1 MSKKTYRVRNW
12 SKYNQNLTQRG
23 SITFWIDEEIL
34 EQWRF
39 PIKRGK
45 RGRPQEYLDGVILC
59 ALQLKA
65 IYHLPFR
72 ATEGF
77 LESIIKLY
85 GLALKTPDY
94 TTLSKRQKKLEVP
107 LYQQRCPGESL
118 HLVVDST
125 GLKVF
130 GEGEWK
136 VRQHGYMK
144 KRLWRK
150 LHLAINSKT
159 QMIEACEL
167 TELGVQDCEGLT
179 PLLDAIENPIEK
191 VIGDGAYDR
200 FRCYEEVEKRN
211 AKGVFPP
218 QHNAVTSSERTGNKK
233 KASPG
238 AVAQRDEA
246 IKGVRKLGRAEWK
259 QQIEYH
265 RRSLAETGMFRLK
278 TILGRQVSCRS
289 VENQAV
295 EVRVWCSIIN
305 KITLLGMP
313 KTSTN

>member
-1 MSKKTYRVRNW
+1 MVLSYAP
-12 SKYNQNLTQRG
+12 Y
-23 SITFWIDEEIL
+23 
-34 EQWRF
+34 
-39 PIKRGK
+39 
-45 RGRPQEYLDGVILC
+45 
-59 ALQLKA
+59 
-65 IYHLPFR
+65 
-72 ATEGF
+72 EGF

>member
-1 MSKKTYRVRNW
+1 MSKKTYNVRNW
-12 SKYNQNLTQRG
+12 KEYNQNLIQRG

-34 EQWRF
+34 EQWRT
-39 PIKRGK
+39 PVRKGK
-45 RGRPQEYLDGVILC
+45 RGRPKEYPDAVILC
-59 ALQLKA
+59 ALQLRA

-72 ATEGF
+72 GTEGF
-77 LESIIKLY
+77 LGSVIKLF
-85 GLALKTPDY
+85 GLDLKIPDH
-94 TTLSKRQKKLEVP
+94 TTLSTRQKKLEVP
-107 LYQQRCPGESL
+107 LYQQRRSGEGL

-136 VRQHGYMK
+136 VRQHGYVK

-167 TELGVQDCEGLT
+167 TDLGTQDCEGLT
-179 PLLDAIENPIEK
+179 PLLDYIKDPIEK

-246 IKGVRKLGRAEWK
+246 IKGVRELGRAEWK
-259 QQIEYH
+259 QQIGYH

-278 TILGRQVSCRS
+278 TILERQVSSRS
-289 VENQAV
+289 IENQDV

-313 KTSTN
+313 KTSSI

>member
-1 MSKKTYRVRNW
+1 MSKKTNSVRNW
-12 SKYNQNLTQRG
+12 GKYNQHLVQRG
-23 SITFWIDEEIL
+23 SVTFWIDEEIL
-34 EQWRF
+34 EQWRS
-39 PIKRGK
+39 PVRKCK
-45 RGRPQEYLDGVILC
+45 RGRPQEYPDATILC
-59 ALQLKA
+59 AFQVKA
-65 IYHLPFR
+65 IYHLPLR

-77 LESIIKLY
+77 LRSLMELFKLN
-85 GLALKTPDY
+85 LKVPDY
-94 TTLSKRQKKLEVP
+94 TTLCIRQKKLEVP
-107 LYQQRCPGESL
+107 LHQERRKGEGL
-118 HLVVDST
+118 HILVDST

-136 VRQHGYMK
+136 VRQHGYIK

-150 LHLAINSKT
+150 LHLAINSET
-159 QMIEACEL
+159 QMIEACVL
-167 TELGVQDCEGLT
+167 TDLGTQDCEGLT
-179 PLLDAIENPIEK
+179 PLLGSIKDPIEV

-211 AKGVFPP
+211 AKGIFPP
-218 QHNAVTSSERTGNKK
+218 QHNAVTSSERTLNKK

-238 AVAQRDEA
+238 AVAQRDKV
-246 IKGVRKLGRAEWK
+246 IKDVRTLGRAEWK

-278 TILGRQVSCRS
+278 TILGRQVTCRS
-289 VENQAV
+289 LENQAV

-313 KTSTN
+313 KTSSI